1 MVEAIKVIREP
12 VITEK
17 ATFKMESENKY
28 SFRVDPRANK
38 NSIKKAIEQMFNVK
52 VVKINTKIR
61 KPKPRTVRLR
71 KKGKTSSWKEAI
83 VTLQKGQ
90 SIDILG

>member
-1 MVEAIKVIREP
+1 MIEPVKIIREP

-17 ATFKMESENKY
+17 TTLKMETENKY

-38 NSIKKAIEQMFNVK
+38 IKIRKAVEQMFNVK

-61 KPKPRTVRLR
+61 KAKPRKVRFR
-71 KKGKTSSWKEAI
+71 QEGKTASWKEAI

-90 SIDILG
+90 SIDILS